1 MTSTPGSE
9 PTYGGAPERDAATPA
24 GRPSGG
30 ASAAP
35 GSTAGP
41 ATPPR
46 TSDTPTTAA
55 QPATT
60 GRDARD
66 RDARDRD
73 SRDRD
78 SRDRDA
84 RGRQGATVPAPQEG
98 RVKGEPNTTGWLSV
112 LVAVALLALQIYYAL
127 NATTIDT
134 DAGGG
139 ARSIITFGSL
149 ILGLAGAVLALVG
162 LAQRRSPRW
171 PSTVGLSIGVYAFTI
186 AVFSWIGGLMD
197 SAAA

>member
-9 PTYGGAPERDAATPA
+9 PTYGGAAERDAATPA

-55 QPATT
+55 QPATS
-60 GRDARD
+60 GRDA
-66 RDARDRD
+66 
-73 SRDRD
+73 
-78 SRDRDA
+78 RDRDA